1 MGNPPDQSP
10 AVLENKP
17 AILCHWLLA
26 VLLAL
31 AFGLQIVSFS
41 LPLRFVSQSQL
52 DAVLILT
59 AVASTLASLWR
70 RLPLQNVLTV
80 AFGVAVI
87 GGGLMALDAKIGLPF
102 GPFIFGSGI
111 GPVYY
116 KSLSWAMPLIWVV
129 IILNSR
135 GVARLILRPW
145 RKNKT
150 YGYKVIGLTALLV
163 LLFDVAFDPF
173 ASRVKHGWVWMPSA
187 LKLTWQGAPLANFL
201 TWGAITL
208 LILLVVKPWLVVKK
222 PRQKKGADFHP
233 LGVWLGGLV
242 IFGIGCGVNEIWPP
256 VFANA
261 VIGIGV
267 TIFAIRGAMW

>member
-1 MGNPPDQSP
+1 MGNPTDQSP

-17 AILCHWLLA
+17 AIFCHWVLA

-31 AFGLQIVSFS
+31 AFGLQIASFF

-52 DAVLILT
+52 DAALVLT
-59 AVASTLASLWR
+59 AACSTLASLLR

-80 AFGVAVI
+80 AFGVAAI
-87 GGGLMALDAKIGLPF
+87 GGGLAALGARTGLPF
-102 GPFIFGSGI
+102 GPFVFGPGI

-116 KSLSWAMPLIWVV
+116 KSLSWVMPLIWVV
-129 IILNSR
+129 VILNSR

-163 LLFDVAFDPF
+163 LLFAVAFDPF
-173 ASRVKHGWVWMPSA
+173 ASHVKHSWVWMPSA
-187 LKLTWQGAPLANFL
+187 LKLTWQGAPLTNFL
-201 TWGAITL
+201 TWAAVTL
-208 LILLVVKPWLVVKK
+208 LILVVVTPWLVVKQ
-222 PRQKKGADFHP
+222 PRQKRGADFYP
-233 LGVWLGGLV
+233 FCVWLGGLV
-242 IFGIGCGVNEIWPP
+242 IFTTGCGVNGIWPP

>member
-1 MGNPPDQSP
+1 MGNPTDQSP
-10 AVLENKP
+10 AVLENKS

-31 AFGLQIVSFS
+31 AFALQIASFF
-41 LPLRFVSQSQL
+41 LPLRFASQGQL
-52 DAVLILT
+52 DAALILT
-59 AVASTLASLWR
+59 AAGSTLASLWR

-87 GGGLMALDAKIGLPF
+87 GGGLTTLGAKTGLPF

-116 KSLSWAMPLIWVV
+116 KSLSWVMPLIWVV

-173 ASRVKHGWVWMPSA
+173 ASRVRHSWVWMPSA

-201 TWGAITL
+201 TWAAITL
-208 LILLVVKPWLVVKK
+208 LILVVITPWLVVKQ
-222 PRQKKGADFHP
+222 PRQKRGADLYP
-233 LGVWLGGLV
+233 IGVWLGGLV
-242 IFGIGCGVNEIWPP
+242 LFAVGCGVNGIWAP
-256 VFANA
+256 VIANA
-261 VIGIGV
+261 VIGAGV
-267 TIFAIRGAMW
+267 AVFAIRGAMW